1 MNKFIIASL
10 SAAVASAASTPSFND
25 ATYLAKSRA
34 DKSAQ
39 IMQQVLADTKPQ
51 DWPNTI
57 ELAGLLTESM
67 TPTISQ
73 VGD

>member
-1 MNKFIIASL
+1 
-10 SAAVASAASTPSFND
+10 
-25 ATYLAKSRA
+25 
-34 DKSAQ
+34 
-39 IMQQVLADTKPQ
+39 MQQVLANTKPQ

-73 VGD
+73 VGDEMPKGAIYGTRSKLIHS